1 MEINILTYIRS
12 LTGYYISES
21 VATNI
26 ALKRGVLNVKNFEE
40 LSEQDIDL
48 LEADVIFSLALRPP
62 KTSSWSKSEGTNNNN
77 IDGGTSKTTTK
88 SHGGFT
94 LTETDNWGSENESSG
109 STNSESRGSE
119 ETGDITDLLEHGCH
133 LYEKWNEPIPCYV
146 LKKIEKSKRGLS
158 WL

>member
-1 MEINILTYIRS
+1 MEINILTYICG

-26 ALKRGVLNVKNFEE
+26 ALKRGVLNVTTFEE
-40 LSEQDIDL
+40 LSERDIDL

-62 KTSSWSKSEGTNNNN
+62 KTSSWSIGSN
-77 IDGGTSKTTTK
+77 TSSSGSSFTETK

-94 LTETDNWGSENESSG
+94 YTKTSGDGSS
-109 STNSESRGSE
+109 NSNDTKSRGSE

>member
-1 MEINILTYIRS
+1 MEINILTYICG

-26 ALKRGVLNVKNFEE
+26 ALKRGVINVKLFEE
-40 LSEQDIDL
+40 LSERDIDL

-62 KTSSWSKSEGTNNNN
+62 KTSSWSTGYSSSGS
-77 IDGGTSKTTTK
+77 TSGFTETK

-94 LTETDNWGSENESSG
+94 HTETSGGGSS
-109 STNSESRGSE
+109 NSNDTQSRGSE

>member
-1 MEINILTYIRS
+1 MEINILTYIRG

-26 ALKRGVLNVKNFEE
+26 ALKRGVLNVKTFEE

-62 KTSSWSKSEGTNNNN
+62 KTSSWSIGSN
-77 IDGGTSKTTTK
+77 TSSSGSSFTETK

-94 LTETDNWGSENESSG
+94 HTTTGGDG
-109 STNSESRGSE
+109 STNSNDTQSRGSE